1 MGCGSS
7 RAEESAAAVLCRDRA
22 RLIRA
27 ARDRR
32 YALAAAHAAYFR
44 SLSAMG
50 DALSRFVAEE
60 LTEVASSSSAPTL
73 TLPPSQG
80 KPRSMSKSNS
90 KPSSASSNGRGG
102 LSVSSSVTP
111 LSHALSI
118 TEGSRSHISSSLVS
132 SPRKARK
139 EMPSPL
145 HSPSLLLLLLVDRRF
160 QTLKTTKSAPAPA
173 SAPPSTPPP
182 PALEVSAWDFFDPFT
197 SYDQFVADYA
207 QGRYGFSSY
216 SSSPNSSAVREKEGI
231 PELETEME
239 VEKEKRV
246 VDARVSVESTQEKD
260 SKVDMEERDSKS
272 SLTSIEDRS
281 SGEDEGSNEKKKGV
295 TFGEDKSLDFESGE
309 SNEKSISTFS
319 SSGVVLSVHGTRD
332 IMEAVREITEQFEFA
347 SDCGEEVSRMLEV
360 GKAQYRMRSRILTFI
375 FSRILDPM
383 ALTIL
388 SFPRLSFKQFG
399 PSSASSSTT
408 SNYEPEKYT
417 GMKSGNLSSTLEKLY
432 LWEKK
437 LCKEV
442 KDEEKLRLIYE
453 KKYNQLMSLD
463 KGGAEFYEIDYTRAM
478 MQKLCTKIGVIVKSI
493 DAISARMQQIRD
505 EELQP
510 QLAELIQGSIR
521 MWVYVLDCHQKQL
534 QAIIDSKSHHL
545 KAKAGGERSSVARAT
560 MELEFQ
566 LRNWCHCFINWFKT
580 QKSYIEVLNKWLI
593 KWLPKVQE
601 EETPD
606 GVPPFSPSK
615 LGAPPAFI
623 ICNDWS
629 QAIERIS
636 ENNVVNAMNVFS
648 SFMHQLRVS
657 QEEEYRRKLKV
668 DYLSMVYDKRLKSF
682 EKETHFKENLNVVSV
697 SENGT
702 EYLDDHTMVLDSVR
716 KRRDEEIEKHEE
728 AIQRVHHAASSSLRS
743 GLVPI
748 FEALENFFMENLKA
762 YEGIRIANESGDS

>member
-1 MGCGSS
+1 
-7 RAEESAAAVLCRDRA
+7 
-22 RLIRA
+22 
-27 ARDRR
+27 
-32 YALAAAHAAYFR
+32 
-44 SLSAMG
+44 
-50 DALSRFVAEE
+50 
-60 LTEVASSSSAPTL
+60 
-73 TLPPSQG
+73 
-80 KPRSMSKSNS
+80 
-90 KPSSASSNGRGG
+90 
-102 LSVSSSVTP
+102 
-111 LSHALSI
+111 
-118 TEGSRSHISSSLVS
+118 
-132 SPRKARK
+132 
-139 EMPSPL
+139 
-145 HSPSLLLLLLVDRRF
+145 
-160 QTLKTTKSAPAPA
+160 
-173 SAPPSTPPP
+173 
-182 PALEVSAWDFFDPFT
+182 
-197 SYDQFVADYA
+197 
-207 QGRYGFSSY
+207 
-216 SSSPNSSAVREKEGI
+216 
-231 PELETEME
+231 
-239 VEKEKRV
+239 
-246 VDARVSVESTQEKD
+246 
-260 SKVDMEERDSKS
+260 
-272 SLTSIEDRS
+272 
-281 SGEDEGSNEKKKGV
+281 
-295 TFGEDKSLDFESGE
+295 
-309 SNEKSISTFS
+309 
-319 SSGVVLSVHGTRD
+319 
-332 IMEAVREITEQFEFA
+332 
-347 SDCGEEVSRMLEV
+347 MLEV

-453 KKYNQLMSLD
+453 KKYTQLMSLD

-534 QAIIDSKSHHL
+534 QALIDSKSHHL

-560 MELEFQ
+560 MELELQ
-566 LRNWCHCFINWFKT
+566 LRNWCHCFINWFET

-615 LGAPPAFI
+615 FGAPPVFI

-636 ENNVVNAMNVFS
+636 ENNVVNTMNVFS

-682 EKETHFKENLNVVSV
+682 QKETQFKENLNVVSV